1 MIEVLQPTKAEI
13 ANRIENGESPAEVV
27 KSLAEEIRDQLADC
41 IEDIAQKAKACG
53 VSSEAIID
61 GLQEGDFRYS
71 AESGGEFDEDAP
83 PLIRA
88 KRLGVVG
95 KDDHLD
101 CEPIEGLMRFGA
113 VSLWH
118 GPGGSGKS
126 LVALNAMVACADPHS
141 AELVFGAPVRSP
153 RGQRLHKSLYISLED
168 TEKDVR
174 FRLSALFGRFQSIRQ
189 NKVCDRILGV
199 YRLMGEPKHFL
210 PAIRQHVEQVNP
222 TILVVDNLR
231 RIRPDAEADG
241 GRATTLI
248 KEFESIAQDH
258 DLAVVLIHHD
268 RKMPPQNG
276 QASGGK
282 EMAAGSAG
290 LTDAARISVQIS
302 LDSSGYCTVK
312 TGKSNY
318 TAKTSYQ
325 FELKPFA
332 CDETNMYEVV
342 TAGPAEIED
351 PLDIFGSAE
360 QCREIADLIANAP
373 ADQSRA
379 DIRANG
385 WAGNLAAHHIG
396 LDIGASKRRSAER
409 SKPQNEARKMIARAL
424 DAMCSA
430 GLMDVQQVDDS
441 GADGRMK
448 PRPTYVRCRN

>member
-27 KSLAEEIRDQLADC
+27 GSLAEEIREQLAGC
-41 IEDIAQKAKACG
+41 LEDIAQKAKACG
-53 VSSEAIID
+53 VSDEAIVD
-61 GLQEGDFRYS
+61 GLREGYFSRP
-71 AESGGEFDEDAP
+71 AGGEFDPDAP
-83 PLIRA
+83 PLIKAR
-88 KRLGVVG
+88 RLSLVG
-95 KDDHLD
+95 RDDHLD

-113 VSLWH
+113 VSIWH

-126 LVALNAMVACADPHS
+126 LVALSAMVACADPPS

-153 RGQRLHKSLYISLED
+153 GGRRPHKSLYISLED

-174 FRLSALFGRFQSIRQ
+174 FRLSALLGRYRSVRQ
-189 NKVCDRILGV
+189 GQACDRILGV
-199 YRLMGEPKHFL
+199 YRLTGEPKHFL
-210 PAIRQHVEQVNP
+210 PAIRQHVEQVKP

-258 DLAVVLIHHD
+258 DLAVILIHHD

-302 LDSSGYCTVK
+302 LDSSGICTVK

-318 TAKTSYQ
+318 TAKASHQ

-342 TAGPAEIED
+342 TAGPAEIDD
-351 PLDIFGSAE
+351 PLDIFGSAD
-360 QCREIADLIANAP
+360 QCKEIADLIADAP

-379 DIRANG
+379 DIRAAG
-385 WAGNLAAHHIG
+385 WAGNLAAHQIG

-409 SKPQNEARKMIARAL
+409 TKSQNEARKMIARAL

-430 GLMDVQQVDDS
+430 GLMDVRQVDDAA
-441 GADGRMK
+441 ADGRMK
-448 PRPTYVRCRN
+448 PRPTYVKCRK